1 MQVTHSHAEKTVRH
15 WCMSLRSWL
24 EFFKVLLYSEEC
36 GFCDVLR
43 LYRTVQS
50 NIQHVSLAFG
60 ASFPGPTG
68 FCPGPRWGR
77 SSTDLLFWTRPLRKF
92 LVKSPTE
99 ETPVNFDRN
108 L

>member
-24 EFFKVLLYSEEC
+24 EFFRVLLYSEEC

-68 FCPGPRWGR
+68 VLPWTPLGTFVHRPPLLHTPLLENSWLSPRQK
-77 SSTDLLFWTRPLRKF
+77 RP
-92 LVKSPTE
+92 P
-99 ETPVNFDRN
+99 
-108 L
+108 